1 MMGASAV
8 ANQGRSSQLP
18 YVGGLVVILAAIVI
32 ASVTWEPGQR
42 FTAWISYLALI
53 LIFIA
58 IAGRGIAKRWSGLLI
73 DKFNRMSLA
82 RFQLTLWTVLILGT
96 ILAIALGNVFAG
108 VSQPLAIRV
117 PEQIWLVLGI
127 STTSLVGSPLLQA
140 PKAEQAPN
148 VYQLE
153 MIANQVPTAPTLP
166 DYNGLLIAKDAP
178 QEASWTDL
186 FTGDEIGNF
195 SYLDLAKVQMF
206 FFTLVLAAAYAV
218 AIGHLLYGHGQIT
231 SLPDFDSSMTAL
243 LAISHAGY
251 LTNKV
256 IPHSV
261 TPT

>member
-1 MMGASAV
+1 MV
-8 ANQGRSSQLP
+8 AAAALVQGRRNQLP
-18 YVGGLVVILAAIVI
+18 YVASLAAILVAIII
-32 ASVTWEPGQR
+32 ASVKWQPGER
-42 FTAWISYLALI
+42 FTAWISYLALL

-58 IAGRGIAKRWSGLLI
+58 IAGRGITGVWSGLLI

-96 ILAIALGNVFAG
+96 ILAIALGNILG
-108 VSQPLAIRV
+108 GSEHPLNIKI

-148 VYQLE
+148 ISQLE
-153 MIANQVPTAPTLP
+153 MLANQVPNAPTLP
-166 DYNGLLIAKDAP
+166 DYNGLLIAKGTPRD
-178 QEASWTDL
+178 ASWTDL

-206 FFTLVLAAAYAV
+206 FFTLVLVAAYAV
-218 AIGHLLYGHGQIT
+218 AIGHLLYGHSQLT
-231 SLPDFDSSMTAL
+231 SLPEFDSSMTAL

-251 LTNKV
+251 LTSKA

-261 TPT
+261 SPK